1 MNTSSHGLDV
11 FNRPFTRCMQQA
23 CSNESKYL
31 LLVHPKSGRRN
42 KSPHDWKSKKF
53 GGSDTDRGNRQ
64 FRWILPRVIFS
75 VNPKNARSRFK
86 NSEPLSEQK
95 ATNINLSLVLSFR
108 NRWSPDVGFPD
119 ISLASLPAP
128 WYKIRQ
134 NRGAGFLIRLYL
146 SFSWPHENPNTKFAL
161 RLPLIFEQRK
171 STPSLVWEKMCSL
184 CLCMRLSLE
193 ERFVL
198 SGQFS
203 QLYDVR
209 LQGCNFLFHDF
220 IFLSLQGQFPALC
233 SP

>member
-134 NRGAGFLIRLYL
+134 NESTR
-146 SFSWPHENPNTKFAL
+146 FSDPFVSI
-161 RLPLIFEQRK
+161 IFVTPRK
-171 STPSLVWEKMCSL
+171 P
-184 CLCMRLSLE
+184 
-193 ERFVL
+193 
-198 SGQFS
+198 
-203 QLYDVR
+203 
-209 LQGCNFLFHDF
+209 
-220 IFLSLQGQFPALC
+220 
-233 SP
+233 